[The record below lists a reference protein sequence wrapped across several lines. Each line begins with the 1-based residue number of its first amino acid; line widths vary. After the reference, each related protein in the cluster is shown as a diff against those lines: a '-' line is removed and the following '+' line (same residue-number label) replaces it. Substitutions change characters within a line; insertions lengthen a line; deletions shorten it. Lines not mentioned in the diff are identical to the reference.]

1 MNSCI
6 SFDPPSGPGETYRAP
21 LIPHTCSQG
30 LMRHRLFVDSRDC
43 IANLNTFEFTVYLS
57 DPFRETSI
65 GVARF
70 ERVKSVEL
78 KALAFPKITGEEYVI
93 MDVQELNDERLHSS
107 NNAANRAFA
116 VMYFDANTLTAG
128 DIKPMKGYDFY
139 QKDISFNPVIP
150 SLTKLTVSFKKR
162 DGSVVTPANCNTVNH
177 CSFMLEI
184 TTLQN

>member
-1 MNSCI
+1 MNSCK
-6 SFDPPSGPGETYRAP
+6 SFDPPSPGETYRAP
-21 LIPHTCSQG
+21 LIPMNCTPG
-30 LMRHRLFVDSRDC
+30 LMRHRLLVDSRDC
-43 IANLNTFEFTVYLS
+43 VTNLSTFEFTVYLS

-78 KALAFPKITGEEYVI
+78 KALSFPKIASEDYVI
-93 MDVQELNDERLHSS
+93 MDIQELNDDRLHSS

-116 VMYFDANTLTAG
+116 VMYFDSSAMSNG
-128 DIKPMKGYDFY
+128 EIKPMKGYDYY

-162 DGSVVTPANCNTVNH
+162 DGSVVSPANCNNVNH